1 MTTREQ
7 AVTTEPTAISG
18 LTNNTRY
25 LVAVKGPRRVF
36 VATAGS
42 APATDDPAFTVGATE
57 RITVRPATGVD
68 VYVWAAD
75 TGSAIVFD
83 EALSA

>member
-1 MTTREQ
+1 MTTRQQ

-42 APATDDPAFTVGATE
+42 VPAKDDPAFTVGSTE
-57 RITVRPATGVD
+57 RIVVRPATGAD
-68 VYVWAAD
+68 VYVWAAEAG
-75 TGSAIVFD
+75 TSIIYD
-83 EALSA
+83 ETLSA